1 MFLKTKTKLWFKSAV
16 SKQNNTFD
24 NGKKQNRNFFVLS
37 WIYTTENKDKK
48 HNVLLSQK
56 NSETKQT
63 TAFKPTSL
71 RTE

>member
-1 MFLKTKTKLWFKSAV
+1 MKTKTKLWVKFAV

-24 NGKKQNRNFFVLS
+24 NGKEQNRNFFVLS
-37 WIYTTENKDKK
+37 WIYTTENKNKK

-56 NSETKQT
+56 NSEKSKT
-63 TAFKPTSL
+63 TALKPVSL